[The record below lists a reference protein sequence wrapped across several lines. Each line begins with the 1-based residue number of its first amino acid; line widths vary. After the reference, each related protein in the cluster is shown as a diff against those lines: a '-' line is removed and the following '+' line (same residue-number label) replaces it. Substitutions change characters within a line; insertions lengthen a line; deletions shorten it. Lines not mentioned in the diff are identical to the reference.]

1 MLWIIL
7 ATISAILSA
16 AAAITQK
23 KVLMRA
29 HALEF
34 SFLVSFVLMILS
46 FALPVT
52 FDAAPFPHLPMMTLL
67 LILGKSVIGGVA
79 FLLVMMA
86 LERDQIS
93 SVLPLLGLTPA
104 ITALLAWGVLGE
116 TLSDWEWLGIGLMV
130 VGTYLLER
138 RPVKWRS
145 LPSGERHVSPV
156 LYYIGSA
163 LVLFALSSVADQM
176 LIGGE
181 KADPRVVLLYQHIVY
196 CVMFG
201 TLLAI
206 RKAPLASPLASVV
219 QKGREQW
226 PFLLA
231 IAVLTIG
238 YRFTQL
244 EAVKYAP
251 VALVLAVKRTSILY
265 ATLGGGKL
273 FSDKHLG
280 MKIAGALLIVASG
293 FIILRNVS

>member
-1 MLWIIL
+1 MLWLIL
-7 ATISAILSA
+7 ATVSALLSA

-34 SFLVSFVLMILS
+34 SFLVSFVIMLLS
-46 FALPVT
+46 FAVPVA
-52 FDAAPFPHLPMMTLL
+52 FDVAPPGWMTLL
-67 LILGKSVIGGVA
+67 FILGKSVIGGVA

-104 ITALLAWGVLGE
+104 VTALLAWAVLGE
-116 TLSDWEWLGIGLMV
+116 TLNNFEWLGIGLMV

-138 RPVKWRS
+138 RPARMPS
-145 LPSGERHVSPV
+145 LPSGERSVPPV
-156 LYYIGSA
+156 LYYIGGA
-163 LVLFALSSVADQM
+163 LLLFAISSVADQM
-176 LIGGE
+176 LISGQ
-181 KADPRVVLLYQHIVY
+181 KTDPRVVLLYQHIVY

-201 TLLAI
+201 ALLVI
-206 RKAPLASPLASVV
+206 RKAPLAAVI

-265 ATLGGGKL
+265 ASLVGGKL
-273 FSDKHLG
+273 FSDKRLG
-280 MKIAGALLIVASG
+280 MRIAGALLIVAAG

>member
-7 ATISAILSA
+7 ATISALLSA

-34 SFLVSFVLMILS
+34 SFLVSFVIMILS
-46 FALPVT
+46 LAIPVA
-52 FDAAPFPHLPMMTLL
+52 FDVAPISWVTLL
-67 LILGKSVIGGVA
+67 FILGKSVIGGIA

-116 TLSDWEWLGIGLMV
+116 ILSNYEWLGIGLMV

-138 RPVKWRS
+138 RPVKRGS
-145 LPSGERHVSPV
+145 SASGGHHVLPV
-156 LYYIGSA
+156 LYYIGGA
-163 LVLFALSSVADQM
+163 LVLFAFSSVADQI
-176 LIGGE
+176 LISGE

-201 TLLAI
+201 ILLAV

-219 QKGREQW
+219 QIGREQW

-265 ATLGGGKL
+265 ASLGGGKL

-280 MKIAGALLIVASG
+280 VRIAGASLIVASG

>member
-7 ATISAILSA
+7 ATVSALLSA

-23 KVLMRA
+23 KALMRA

-34 SFLVSFVLMILS
+34 SFLVSVVIMILS
-46 FALPVT
+46 FAVPVA
-52 FDAAPFPHLPMMTLL
+52 FDVAPLRWTTLL

-104 ITALLAWGVLGE
+104 VTALLAWGVLGE
-116 TLSDWEWLGIGLMV
+116 TLSSWEWLGLALMV

-138 RPVKWRS
+138 RPAQWSS
-145 LPSGERHVSPV
+145 LPSGEGHVSPV
-156 LYYIGSA
+156 LYYIGGA
-163 LVLFALSSVADQM
+163 LLLFALSSVADQM
-176 LIGGE
+176 LISGE

-196 CVMFG
+196 CLMFG
-201 TLLAI
+201 SLLAV
-206 RKAPLASPLASVV
+206 RKASLATLV

-226 PFLLA
+226 PLLLA

-251 VALVLAVKRTSILY
+251 VALVLAVKRSSILY
-265 ATLGGGKL
+265 ASLVGGKL
-273 FSDKHLG
+273 FSDRHLG